1 MPSHSDNRILS
12 ARYDHAVGL
21 QSLDIYDL
29 RCFVAVATTLNFSQA
44 ARDLHV
50 SPPPLS
56 RRIRDMER
64 LLGVTLFLRDTR
76 RVKLTPEGARLLP
89 AARRVLAQFDEL
101 PAIVS
106 PESTTP
112 TRSIDYGVPPLL
124 HPDLRATLAD
134 LENMHAGGFTL
145 RKWPRGS
152 AEIISALQRGDIAFG
167 LARPPFDSDGL
178 MSTVVREEPLGAVLS
193 KKKYGSRH
201 SISVSELANLNYVT
215 ARRDTDTEYRQQVD
229 SALEAAGVPRRENV
243 DPGDYVGA
251 ADVIGVGDGFAIA
264 PLAPTSGAWM
274 YNLAED
280 VCVPINDMELTLVT
294 CLVWQ
299 VNLAEQDKEIRAA
312 IDTAVALLHRP
323 GTPQRS
329 GSI

>member
-1 MPSHSDNRILS
+1 M
-12 ARYDHAVGL
+12 GL
-21 QSLDIYDL
+21 QSLDVYDL
-29 RCFVAVATTLNFSQA
+29 RCFVAVATTLNFTQA

-64 LLGVTLFLRDTR
+64 LLGVTLFFRDTR

-106 PESTTP
+106 SEP
-112 TRSIDYGVPPLL
+112 TASRRSIDYGVPPWL
-124 HPDLRATLAD
+124 HPDLRTVLAD

-167 LARPPFDSDGL
+167 LARPPFDSNGL
-178 MSTVVREEPLGAVLS
+178 ISTVVREEPLGAVLS
-193 KKKYGSRH
+193 KKRYGSRS
-201 SISVSELANLNYVT
+201 SISVSELANLDYVT
-215 ARRDTDTEYRQQVD
+215 ARRDTDTGYRQQVD

-251 ADVIGVGDGFAIA
+251 ADVVGVGDGFAIA
-264 PLAPTSGAWM
+264 PLAAASGAQM
-274 YNLAED
+274 YNLADD
-280 VCVPINDMELTLVT
+280 VCIPINNMELTLVT

-299 VNLAEQDKEIRAA
+299 VNLAEQDEGIRAV
-312 IDTAVALLHRP
+312 IDTAVALLRRP
-323 GTPQRS
+323 GMQQRFDS
-329 GSI
+329 V